1 MVIRTD
7 TLVFKT
13 YTLKLSPTGHDVPAG
28 FFFMECSEIWSQ
40 CGAVRAFVGAPFFS
54 VLASFHSYLRTAVF
68 SAKTAQRLL
77 IRCTEDNLAGIIY
90 RERLYFIS

>member
-40 CGAVRAFVGAPFFS
+40 CGAVRAFVGAPFLS

-68 SAKTAQRLL
+68 SAAQRSTL
-77 IRCTEDNLAGIIY
+77 IRCTEDNLTGIIY